1 MSKDGSGRSS
11 AAGSLHANSPD
22 VDAEPT
28 APELQTPVD
37 PVSATAQKVPSDED
51 MKKPSTT
58 PTVPERAT
66 ESQPMTASN
75 STSSHLS
82 AKDASNAIGSNVPY
96 GTRSSR
102 NRTGAARPNYAED
115 KELDVEFEAVST
127 KDNSG
132 RKGKSTSEQSN
143 GHSSKDATGT
153 RKSSESEIDQSFAVQ
168 TTTKEPIPGT
178 STFSAK
184 PATSLAANPP
194 SKKRKATSQANT
206 SSSQLQVQS
215 QGAYASQAMTRR
227 ASMANNQG
235 TIQDSNRL
243 SFETCG
249 ARLSDNKL
257 VADDGTMLEVNGMA
271 EIPPPPLSEAYS
283 ILTES

>member
-143 GHSSKDATGT
+143 GHSSKADYYQRAYPGDINIL
-153 RKSSESEIDQSFAVQ
+153 RQASYLISCKPALKEEESD
-168 TTTKEPIPGT
+168 IPGQYLLI
-178 STFSAK
+178 SA
-184 PATSLAANPP
+184 
-194 SKKRKATSQANT
+194 
-206 SSSQLQVQS
+206 SSSVSGRICFPSNDS
-215 QGAYASQAMTRR
+215 QGKH
-227 ASMANNQG
+227 G
-235 TIQDSNRL
+235 
-243 SFETCG
+243 
-249 ARLSDNKL
+249 K
-257 VADDGTMLEVNGMA
+257 
-271 EIPPPPLSEAYS
+271 
-283 ILTES
+283 